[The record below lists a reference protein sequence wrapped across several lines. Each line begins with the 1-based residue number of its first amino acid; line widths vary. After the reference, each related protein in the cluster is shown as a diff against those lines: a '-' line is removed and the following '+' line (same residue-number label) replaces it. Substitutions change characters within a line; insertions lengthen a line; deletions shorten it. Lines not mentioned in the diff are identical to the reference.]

1 MLFAETNVLQCSL
14 ENAINAASH
23 MVDRRTANIENFFIF
38 LQEKNYQAG
47 NAVEKKK
54 NKVPEKNVQSLL

>member
-54 NKVPEKNVQSLL
+54 K